1 MRSSLEKY
9 NRAITWDIIN
19 IELKFRNVGNNCCLP
34 MQEEIYF
41 QGCVSLLLTAH
52 LSKILQGVAVSLKEK
67 NKCED

>member
-1 MRSSLEKY
+1 
-9 NRAITWDIIN
+9 
-19 IELKFRNVGNNCCLP
+19 